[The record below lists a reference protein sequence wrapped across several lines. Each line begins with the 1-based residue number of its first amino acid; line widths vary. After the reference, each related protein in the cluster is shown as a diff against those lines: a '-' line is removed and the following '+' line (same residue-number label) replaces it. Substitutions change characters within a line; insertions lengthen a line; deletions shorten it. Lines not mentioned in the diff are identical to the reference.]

1 MNVEI
6 LKTIESR
13 GAIPSLP
20 NIVLRLIE
28 VTNDPNFKQADVVKL
43 LSTDPGIVTDLLRLA
58 NSSLFGGRQKITSLA
73 DAFTRLGVR
82 RVRTLIVGRSMIS
95 CISNDRSILVDTSY
109 FWRRSLATAVLA
121 SRFASKLAPD
131 SRDQAFLGGLLCDV
145 GVIVLSRAYPDKYEV
160 AARNYAPLAGDGF
173 ISQEVELV
181 GITHAEVSAEA
192 LRQWMLPP
200 ELADAIRLH
209 HTENPAGVAPGVATI
224 ARIIN
229 GGSDIARL
237 LCEVAKPA
245 KIASVCRTAMAHVGL
260 PTAALAE
267 LLPTVESDISELAAA
282 LRVDVIPSRVYRIL
296 AEGMAEQLAAAG

>member
-245 KIASVCRTAMAHVGL
+245 KIAGVCRTAMAHVGL